1 MERQLSPGMLMFK
14 TKTADSECL
23 QTPRR
28 ALPERRHPG
37 KVETANGARGSA
49 SDGPSPVG
57 RARQADKGPDRTY
70 SPSPRD
76 LPKLQS
82 TPPLSRRT
90 PAICC
95 PIRLSSTVCQ
105 GTRVKPGP
113 PSPLTVS
120 SMA

>member
-37 KVETANGARGSA
+37 KAETANGARGSA

-57 RARQADKGPDRTY
+57 RPRQADKVDRTY
-70 SPSPRD
+70 SPSPRF
-76 LPKLQS
+76 LLARQRGRI
-82 TPPLSRRT
+82 RRNE
-90 PAICC
+90 
-95 PIRLSSTVCQ
+95 
-105 GTRVKPGP
+105 
-113 PSPLTVS
+113 
-120 SMA
+120 